1 MPSKLKKAIGAVKDN
16 TSIGLAKV
24 GSSTSVSD
32 LEVAVVKATRHVEY
46 PAEEKHVREILSL
59 TSYSR
64 AYVSACVGIIARR
77 LNKTRNWTVALKAL
91 MLIHRLLSEGDPSYE
106 AEVFFTTRRGT
117 RLLNLSDF
125 RDNSQSNS
133 WDFSAFVRT
142 YALYLD
148 EKLEFRM
155 QGRRGKRS
163 AFVVAE
169 EEEEVRESRYSSP
182 GRGGRDNNHRHD
194 RQVAV
199 RATPVREMKVE
210 QLFSR
215 AQHLQQ
221 LLERALACRPTG
233 AAKVNRLVI
242 VALYPIVKES
252 FQVYYEM
259 TEIMSIMID
268 QFMGMKVPD
277 CVKVHE
283 NFVKI
288 SKQFEEVDGFYE
300 WCKTEG
306 IARSSEYPE
315 VERISQKKLDVMY
328 EFIREK
334 STGRRE
340 EEVEDHEEE
349 EKELVEEESKQVER
363 EVEVEEEDMNKM
375 KALPPPEGFEEEA
388 KEKVVKEEEV
398 DESRSLAV
406 VQQEADLLNLGAD
419 APTTEQHADS
429 LALALFDGLSR
440 TNPVASSAPA
450 WQAFATDENWEEA
463 LVQSASY
470 LSNQPVSLAG
480 GFDMLLLDGMY
491 QQQAIKAATMGAGA
505 TGSGSS
511 VAIGS
516 AGKPAMLALPAPPT
530 DGSGAQ
536 QPAYVDPFAA
546 SLAVPPPA
554 YVQMSEMERKQKLLV
569 EEQLMWQHYGS
580 DQMQGHLAYH
590 KVQAAHQNPYN
601 TGNYQQ
607 RF

>member
-64 AYVSACVGIIARR
+64 AYVSACVSIIARR
-77 LNKTRNWTVALKAL
+77 LNKTKNWTVALKTL

-106 AEVFFTTRRGT
+106 PEIFFATRRGT

-163 AFVVAE
+163 AFVVE
-169 EEEEVRESRYSSP
+169 EEEDLRHSP
-182 GRGGRDNNHRHD
+182 SPSRGGRDSRDGGDHRHD

-199 RATPVREMKVE
+199 RATPVREMKAD

-215 AQHLQQ
+215 THHLQQ
-221 LLERALACRPTG
+221 LLERVLACRPTG
-233 AAKVNRLVI
+233 AAKVNRLVV

-252 FQVYYEM
+252 FQVYYEI
-259 TEIMSIMID
+259 TEVMSIMID
-268 QFMGMKVPD
+268 HFMEMQMKD

-283 NFVKI
+283 SFTKI
-288 SKQFEEVDGFYE
+288 SKQFEELDGFYE
-300 WCKTEG
+300 WCKTVG

-315 VERISQKKLDVMY
+315 VEKISQKKLDVMD

-334 STGRRE
+334 SASGRRE
-340 EEVEDHEEE
+340 EEEEHLEKEEE
-349 EKELVEEESKQVER
+349 LVEESKQVE
-363 EVEVEEEDMNKM
+363 EEEDLNKM
-375 KALPPPEGFEEEA
+375 KALPPPEGFEEE
-388 KEKVVKEEEV
+388 VKEEEV
-398 DESRSLAV
+398 EERRCLAVV

-429 LALALFDGLSR
+429 LALALFDGLPR
-440 TNPVASSAPA
+440 TKPAASSAPA

-463 LVQSASY
+463 LVQSASH

-491 QQQAIKAATMGAGA
+491 QQQAVKAATMGAGA
-505 TGSGSS
+505 TGSASS

-516 AGKPAMLALPAPPT
+516 AGKPAMLALPAPPS
-530 DGSGAQ
+530 DGAQ
-536 QPAYVDPFAA
+536 TPAYVDPFAA

-554 YVQMSEMERKQKLLV
+554 YVQMSEMEGKQKLLV
-569 EEQLMWQHYGS
+569 DEQLMWQQYGR
-580 DQMQGHLAYH
+580 DQMQGHLAY
-590 KVQAAHQNPYN
+590 QNPYN
-601 TGNYQQ
+601 AGNYQQ

>member
-46 PAEEKHVREILSL
+46 PAEEKHIREILSL

-64 AYVSACVGIIARR
+64 AYVSTCVSIIARR
-77 LNKTRNWTVALKAL
+77 LNKTKNWTVALKTL

-106 AEVFFTTRRGT
+106 PEIFFATRRGT

-163 AFVVAE
+163 AFVADE
-169 EEEEVRESRYSSP
+169 DEDYLRENRSSP
-182 GRGGRDNNHRHD
+182 GRGGRENDHKHD
-194 RQVAV
+194 RLQVAV
-199 RATPVREMKVE
+199 RATPVREMKAD

-215 AQHLQQ
+215 GHHLQQ
-221 LLERALACRPTG
+221 LLERVLACRPTG

-252 FQVYYEM
+252 FQVYYEI

-268 QFMGMKVPD
+268 QFMEMQVPD
-277 CVKVHE
+277 CVKVHDS
-283 NFVKI
+283 FARI
-288 SKQFEEVDGFYE
+288 CKQFDELDGFYG
-300 WCKTEG
+300 WCKTVG

-315 VERISQKKLDVMY
+315 VEKISQKKLDVMD
-328 EFIREK
+328 EFIKDK
-334 STGRRE
+334 SAMGGKD
-340 EEVEDHEEE
+340 DHEEEE
-349 EKELVEEESKQVER
+349 EKELVEEETKKPE
-363 EVEVEEEDMNKM
+363 EEVEEEEEDMHKI
-375 KALPPPEGFEEEA
+375 KALPPPEGFEEE
-388 KEKVVKEEEV
+388 KVEIEEEEKVN
-398 DESRSLAV
+398 ESQSLAV
-406 VQQEADLLNLGAD
+406 VQEEADLLNLGAD
-419 APTTEQHADS
+419 TPTTEQHADS
-429 LALALFDGLSR
+429 LALALFDGLPK
-440 TNPVASSAPA
+440 TNPAASSAPA
-450 WQAFATDENWEEA
+450 WQAFATEENWEEA
-463 LVQSASY
+463 LVQSASH

-491 QQQAIKAATMGAGA
+491 QQQAVKAATMGAGA
-505 TGSGSS
+505 TGSASS

-516 AGKPAMLALPAPPT
+516 AGKPAMLALPAPPASS
-530 DGSGAQ
+530 GSGAQQ

-546 SLAVPPPA
+546 SLVVPPPA
-554 YVQMSEMERKQKLLV
+554 YVQMSEMEKKQKLLMD
-569 EEQLMWQHYGS
+569 EQLMWQQYGR

-590 KVQAAHQNPYN
+590 NVQTAHQNPYN